1 MHMSDP
7 YAYVRMR
14 AGTQPTRLNLQVKI
28 GTINEITQNIYCLSP

>member
-14 AGTQPTRLNLQVKI
+14 AGTQSTRLNLQVKI